1 MALLPGSPA
10 IDAGNAA
17 LAVDADGNP
26 LTTDQ
31 RGAPR
36 DVFGGVNIGAFEVQ
50 VYQVSF
56 TTDSGGGSLRSAMT
70 LANQY
75 GGSII
80 AFSTSGIIT
89 LASPLPVIS
98 DDVQILGP
106 GANVLTVSGNFA
118 NQVFQVGPDA
128 TATIA
133 GLTIADGSAVNGG
146 GILNDGALTVTNC
159 ALSGNSA
166 PQNGG
171 GIENL
176 GILTVTNSTLSDNSA
191 NESGGGIYDDGNMT
205 ITNSTLSA
213 NSATYGGGIFSF
225 FFHAGEIRVGG
236 TLTVTNC
243 TLSGNWRAQPA
254 GALASSPTPPSAR

>member
-1 MALLPGSPA
+1 MVTNSTISGNSAGLGGGVYNYPGGGTATLANTIIAGNTAPTGPPDVDGIVTSLGYNLIGNTSGSGGWVAADLINVNPRLGPLQDNGGPTQTMALLPGSPA

-106 GANVLTVSGNFA
+106 GRQRSHGQRQL
-118 NQVFQVGPDA
+118 
-128 TATIA
+128 
-133 GLTIADGSAVNGG
+133 
-146 GILNDGALTVTNC
+146 C
-159 ALSGNSA
+159 
-166 PQNGG
+166 
-171 GIENL
+171 
-176 GILTVTNSTLSDNSA
+176 
-191 NESGGGIYDDGNMT
+191 
-205 ITNSTLSA
+205 
-213 NSATYGGGIFSF
+213 
-225 FFHAGEIRVGG
+225 
-236 TLTVTNC
+236 
-243 TLSGNWRAQPA
+243 
-254 GALASSPTPPSAR
+254 